1 MTLKVVTDRLGFRP
15 RRVAE
20 VAAGWP
26 ENSNMW
32 DFARDGVPV
41 LLVEPQTRIV
51 AALRDAFCKY
61 PNVQI
66 EHALITPNGE
76 DRKLCHVA
84 DHADAQA
91 SFVDGVTAPVLMHGV
106 DSFIAPAA
114 EHEARCCKLS
124 DLDPGDIDVLVLDCE
139 GSEWTAL
146 ETLVSRPALI
156 YIELFGAFGYVNPDI
171 KTIERW
177 AAMNGYKPVGH
188 QLKDPGQNRLYV
200 KATHDV

>member
-26 ENSNMW
+26 ENSNLW
-32 DFARDGVPV
+32 DFARDGVPT

-76 DRKLCHVA
+76 DRKFCHV
-84 DHADAQA
+84 DDQADAQA
-91 SFVDGVTAPVLMHGV
+91 SFAEGVVAPVLTHGV
-106 DSFIAPAA
+106 DSLIAPAS

-146 ETLVSRPALI
+146 ETLVSRPSVI
-156 YIELFGAFGYVNPDI
+156 YIELIGAYGYVNPDI
-171 KTIERW
+171 KTIEQW
-177 AAMNGYKPVGH
+177 MEMNGYRSVAH
-188 QLKDPGQNRLYV
+188 ALRDAGQNRLYL
-200 KATHDV
+200 AGRYLQ